1 MGYTLFMETREELYT
16 EEEILA
22 LERKLRAGR
31 ISLALFAAAAL
42 TACVVLCCLT
52 GPENAARMEGT
63 VIAISTL
70 AGWFV
75 LYRLRFGLRER
86 KLEIGHARML
96 RAGPGERMEG
106 RPELTGAEMRIRGSI
121 RFCPVVLRGEGG
133 EHRLRVIASKAD
145 ALRREDIEAVYVVNG
160 FIAGIGA
167 RR

>member
-1 MGYTLFMETREELYT
+1 MGYTLLMETREELYT

-31 ISLALFAAAAL
+31 TALALFAAAAL
-42 TACVVLCCLT
+42 AACVVLCCLT
-52 GPENAARMEGT
+52 TPRNAARMELS
-63 VIAISTL
+63 VILLSTL
-70 AGWFV
+70 AGWFA

-96 RAGPGERMEG
+96 RSEPGERMEG
-106 RPELTGAEMRIRGSI
+106 SPELSGPEMRIRGSI
-121 RFCPVVLRGEGG
+121 RFCPVALRCGDE
-133 EHRLRVIASKAD
+133 ERRLRVIASKAD
-145 ALRREDIEAVYVVNG
+145 ALRRRDIASVYVVNG